1 VTVDLVAIVTKIS
14 SSWETDLNAFVD
26 TNCSVFADIDDTYS
40 HKQHKQHKYC
50 RLVEGKLNEAL
61 GLVSASI
68 EDLEEMLMLQMK

>member
-1 VTVDLVAIVTKIS
+1 M
-14 SSWETDLNAFVD
+14 
-26 TNCSVFADIDDTYS
+26 FADIDDTYS